1 MHIYVVSFDFKG
13 DVNGNGSR
21 EIELNEKWRK
31 GTHFE
36 VVNKLIDELTRLYGE
51 VRTLSITSIFY
62 VGEYKKGE
70 PC

>member
-1 MHIYVVSFDFKG
+1 MHIYVVSFNFKG
-13 DVNGNGSR
+13 IVDGEGSR

-36 VVNKLIDELTRLYGE
+36 VVNKLIDELNKLYGG

-62 VGEYKKGE
+62 VGEYKEGA